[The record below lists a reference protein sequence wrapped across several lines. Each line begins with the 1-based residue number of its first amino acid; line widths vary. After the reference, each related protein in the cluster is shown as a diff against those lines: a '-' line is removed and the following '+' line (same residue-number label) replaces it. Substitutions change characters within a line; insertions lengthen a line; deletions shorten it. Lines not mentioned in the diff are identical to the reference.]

1 MKEKIKNYIFAVD
14 QLFTN
19 IVALDISIV
28 NKENSD
34 AEINCREK
42 ELLELLPDFL
52 ELLDKYKANLKL
64 HKDLKKKYK
73 VNEIIEDL
81 KKSNKI

>member
-1 MKEKIKNYIFAVD
+1 MKEKVKNYISSVD

-73 VNEIIEDL
+73 VNEIIDEL
-81 KKSNKI
+81 KKSNKL

>member
-1 MKEKIKNYIFAVD
+1 MKEKVKNYIFAVD

-19 IVALDISIV
+19 LVALDVSII
-28 NKENSD
+28 NKENTD
-34 AEINCREK
+34 TEINCREK

-73 VNEIIEDL
+73 TNEIIEEL

>member
-1 MKEKIKNYIFAVD
+1 MKEKVKNYIFAVD

-34 AEINCREK
+34 VEINCREK

>member
-1 MKEKIKNYIFAVD
+1 MKEKVKNYIFSVG
-14 QLFTN
+14 QLFSD
-19 IVALDISIV
+19 IVALDISIT

-34 AEINCREK
+34 VEINCREK

-52 ELLDKYKANLKL
+52 GLLDKYKANLKL

-73 VNEIIEDL
+73 ANEIIEDL

>member
-1 MKEKIKNYIFAVD
+1 MKEKVKNYIFAVD

-19 IVALDISIV
+19 IVALDISIA

>member
-1 MKEKIKNYIFAVD
+1 MKEKVKNYIFAVD

-34 AEINCREK
+34 VEINCREK

-52 ELLDKYKANLKL
+52 ELLDKYKANLKW
-64 HKDLKKKYK
+64 HKDSKKKYK
-73 VNEIIEDL
+73 ANEIIEDL

>member
-1 MKEKIKNYIFAVD
+1 MKEKVKNYIFAVD

-19 IVALDISIV
+19 IVALGISIT

-34 AEINCREK
+34 VEINCREK

-73 VNEIIEDL
+73 ANEIIEDL

>member
-1 MKEKIKNYIFAVD
+1 MKEKVKNYISSVD

-19 IVALDISIV
+19 IVALDISII

-52 ELLDKYKANLKL
+52 ELLDKYKAN
-64 HKDLKKKYK
+64 
-73 VNEIIEDL
+73 
-81 KKSNKI
+81 